1 MHFYGGNSE
10 RWLRVFTSI
19 GCQYLDSCMHGAVVP
34 LLTEVQWQHQSSNAT
49 IGEIS
54 KGTASFA
61 LAATFMSTG
70 IVEVLFSPIA
80 GLVADRWGL
89 DIVLLFGLLCSTFK
103 CLLYGLTPLTPLI
116 LLTNRCLQGVVS
128 ACTQTMAMARIRDI
142 YDEASLECTIVTGV
156 AMCKLSFNLF
166 AALFVGEL
174 FRYLNNRVF
183 LLFLSIE
190 LILIV
195 GVLLTFRTENFHKK
209 EETRSDQGAD
219 DATSQVDQ
227 KKHRSVRWRV
237 IFDVQVL
244 IVALSFLVSALGY
257 TALEPTLAVWVDY
270 MFGDGT
276 VSTAHMLG
284 LCGFSVL
291 LSTACCVYVLGT
303 LSNNLTWIF
312 CFVSLCTAG
321 LPLVLVKF
329 SPSLT
334 VASIFLAVF
343 FFGSQAARVILI
355 TMCSTIAVKRHPEA
369 YSLVFSIVNLGWG
382 GASLFGPLVAPFL
395 FGSSCTVCMI
405 GVAYILTALLALL
418 LRNLDSKDGIN
429 FMDCYCAKAID
440 DDGYQLVVTN
450 EDIPFT
456 FEQRQVMIQTT
467 NK

>member
-1 MHFYGGNSE
+1 MNFNGGNSE
-10 RWLRVFTSI
+10 KWLRVFTSI

-34 LLTEVQWQHQSSNAT
+34 LLTEVQWQQSSNAT
-49 IGEIS
+49 SETP

-61 LAATFMSTG
+61 LAATFVSTG

-116 LLTNRCLQGVVS
+116 LLNNRCLQGVVS

-174 FRYLNNRVF
+174 FRHLNNRVF
-183 LLFLSIE
+183 LLFLSVE
-190 LILIV
+190 FILIV
-195 GVLLTFRTENFHKK
+195 SVMLTFRTENFHKK
-209 EETRSDQGAD
+209 EETKSDHGAD
-219 DATSQVDQ
+219 DATRQVDQ
-227 KKHRSVRWRV
+227 KTNRSVRWRA

-244 IVALSFLVSALGY
+244 IVALSFLVGALGH

-276 VSTAHMLG
+276 VSTAHILG

-291 LSTACCVYVLGT
+291 LSTACCTYVLGT
-303 LSNNLTWIF
+303 LSHNLTWIF
-312 CFVSLCTAG
+312 CFASLCTAG

-329 SPSLT
+329 SSSLT
-334 VASIFLAVF
+334 VASIYLAVF
-343 FFGSQAARVILI
+343 FFGLQASRVILI
-355 TMCSTIAVKRHPEA
+355 TMCSTIAVMRHPEA

-382 GASLFGPLVAPFL
+382 AASLLGPLVAPFL
-395 FGSSCTVCMI
+395 FGSSCTVCVI
-405 GVAYILTALLALL
+405 GVACILTALLAFL
-418 LRNLDSKDGIN
+418 LRNLDSKDGLN
-429 FMDCYCAKAID
+429 FMDCFSVKAFS
-440 DDGYQLVVTN
+440 DDGYQLIATN

-456 FEQRQVMIQTT
+456 YEQKEFMIQTN

>member
-1 MHFYGGNSE
+1 
-10 RWLRVFTSI
+10 
-19 GCQYLDSCMHGAVVP
+19 MHGAVVP

-156 AMCKLSFNLF
+156 AMCKLSFSLF

-209 EETRSDQGAD
+209 EGTRSDHGAD
-219 DATSQVDQ
+219 DAA
-227 KKHRSVRWRV
+227 SVCGV
-237 IFDVQVL
+237 V
-244 IVALSFLVSALGY
+244 GY
-257 TALEPTLAVWVDY
+257 HEAWLACRAVHTAEGQAKAEENV
-270 MFGDGT
+270 
-276 VSTAHMLG
+276 LG
-284 LCGFSVL
+284 LNPAIKPFAYTSVPFQHRKAHGK
-291 LSTACCVYVLGT
+291 T
-303 LSNNLTWIF
+303 
-312 CFVSLCTAG
+312 
-321 LPLVLVKF
+321 
-329 SPSLT
+329 
-334 VASIFLAVF
+334 
-343 FFGSQAARVILI
+343 R
-355 TMCSTIAVKRHPEA
+355 
-369 YSLVFSIVNLGWG
+369 G
-382 GASLFGPLVAPFL
+382 G
-395 FGSSCTVCMI
+395 
-405 GVAYILTALLALL
+405 
-418 LRNLDSKDGIN
+418 
-429 FMDCYCAKAID
+429 
-440 DDGYQLVVTN
+440 
-450 EDIPFT
+450 
-456 FEQRQVMIQTT
+456 
-467 NK
+467 